1 MIPEEIS
8 SYALVLTW
16 AAQTARAAGEQE
28 AAKARGDISRENFI
42 PALEHL
48 ANVRDGLTS
57 SAPTRGKGKAKAS
70 ARVKVEEQQ

>member
-1 MIPEEIS
+1 M
-8 SYALVLTW
+8 
-16 AAQTARAAGEQE
+16 
-28 AAKARGDISRENFI
+28 RGDISRENFI

-48 ANVRDGLTS
+48 ANIHDDLMS